1 VKIIIFSFNNFFIIK
16 KQSQN
21 AGINKGRLTT
31 AFTLEMCLVER
42 NTKKVN
48 EKRKKKLNFL
58 FIANKRIIQ

>member
-1 VKIIIFSFNNFFIIK
+1 VKIIIFSFNNFSIIK

-42 NTKKVN
+42 NTKASKKARERVN
-48 EKRKKKLNFL
+48 KKSK
-58 FIANKRIIQ
+58 